1 MADHVVVMRQGV
13 IEQQG
18 QPLELYDR
26 PVNRFVAGF
35 IGSPAMNFIP
45 AVAGPDGKSLILD
58 LGAPQTIRLDRAL
71 PANRELVVGLR
82 PEHLSIAENGE
93 GAIKVPVG
101 LVESTGS
108 TTYVTTATTPELVVV
123 VNGRVLIGNGQT
135 VGLDFEQEH
144 LHLFDASTNMRIE

>member
-1 MADHVVVMRQGV
+1 MRQGV

-45 AVAGPDGKSLILD
+45 ATTGPDGKSLILD
-58 LGAPQTIRLDRAL
+58 RGEPQTIALDRVI
-71 PANRELVVGLR
+71 PANRRLVVGLR
-82 PEHLSIAENGE
+82 PEHLSIAEDGK
-93 GAIKVPVG
+93 GLLKAPVA

-108 TTYVTTATTPELVVV
+108 TTYLTTATTPECVVV
-123 VNGRVLIGNGQT
+123 VNGRVPLTGGQT
-135 VGLDFEQEH
+135 VGLDFQQGH
-144 LHLFDASTNMRIE
+144 IHLFDAESDLRIE